1 MFVFY
6 RVLTVL
12 LYPIVIIFIY
22 LRKVFKKEDPIRFK
36 EKIFPSFF
44 NVERKLNSKLLWF
57 HAASLGEFKSIL
69 PIIEKLQID
78 KNNEFLITTVSYS
91 SGKFAE
97 EELKNFKNI
106 RHRYFPIDIPFIV
119 KKFIELW
126 KPESVF
132 FIDSEIW
139 PNFIKEIKKKK
150 IPLALIN
157 ARITRKSFNR
167 WKRFSTT
174 SKQIFGSFDLSLAC
188 NTETQT
194 YLEKLNAKNIFYVG
208 NIKLINSNNLKK
220 IENINQGIFEKKKS
234 WLAASTH
241 EGEEILC
248 LNTHKEL
255 KKEFSQI
262 ITIIA
267 PRHIKRVNQIKNLCD
282 KSGLSAQILNKNDV
296 IQEDK
301 EIILIN
307 SFGSL
312 PSFYKFMKSVFIG
325 KSTLKRLIA
334 VGGQNP
340 IEAVRLGC
348 KIYHGPFVYNFKEIY
363 QILSK
368 NNISK
373 EINNEFDLSK
383 NLILDLKSEIKDV
396 TRFSKIMN
404 EMENKTLND
413 TMFKINSFLSNENL

>member
-78 KNNEFLITTVSYS
+78 KKNEFLITTVSYS

-157 ARITRKSFNR
+157 ARITKKSFNR

>member
-78 KNNEFLITTVSYS
+78 KKNEFLITTVSYS

-157 ARITRKSFNR
+157 ARITKKSFNR

-368 NNISK
+368 KNISK

>member
-78 KNNEFLITTVSYS
+78 KKNEFLITTVSYS

-106 RHRYFPIDIPFIV
+106 RHRYFPIDIPFVV

-157 ARITRKSFNR
+157 ARITKKSFNR

-267 PRHIKRVNQIKNLCD
+267 PRHIRRINQIKNLCD

-307 SFGSL
+307 SFVSL